1 MANDLKSVLL
11 TREEIAQKVRQ
22 IGREIN
28 ADYRGEEI
36 IVACV
41 LRGGFVFCA
50 DLVRELSMPM
60 TIEFLVASSY
70 GAQSQSS
77 GNVQIKKDFETD
89 IGGKH
94 VLLVED
100 IVDSGLTLS
109 RLKEMLMVRQPA
121 SLKICTLLNKPAR
134 RKVELVAD
142 YCGFDIPD
150 EFVVGYGLDYA
161 GHYRNLK
168 DICILDE
175 SVYANH

>member
-89 IGGKH
+89 ISGKH

-121 SLKICTLLNKPAR
+121 SLKICTLLNNPAR

>member
-1 MANDLKSVLL
+1 M
-11 TREEIAQKVRQ
+11 
-22 IGREIN
+22 
-28 ADYRGEEI
+28 
-36 IVACV
+36 
-41 LRGGFVFCA
+41 
-50 DLVRELSMPM
+50 
-60 TIEFLVASSY
+60 
-70 GAQSQSS
+70 
-77 GNVQIKKDFETD
+77 
-89 IGGKH
+89 
-94 VLLVED
+94 
-100 IVDSGLTLS
+100 DSGLTLS

>member
-1 MANDLKSVLL
+1 MANEFKSVLL
-11 TREEIAQKVRQ
+11 TSEEIAHKVQ
-22 IGREIN
+22 QMGRAIN
-28 ADYRGEEI
+28 ADYAGEEI

-50 DLVRELSMPM
+50 DLVRELSMTM

-70 GAQSQSS
+70 GVQSKTS

-89 IGGKH
+89 ISGKH

-109 RLKEMLMVRQPA
+109 RLKEMLLVRQPA

-134 RKVELVAD
+134 RKVDLVAD

-161 GHYRNLK
+161 GRYRNLK

-175 SVYANH
+175 SVYANE

>member
-60 TIEFLVASSY
+60 TIEFLVASSW
-70 GAQSQSS
+70 
-77 GNVQIKKDFETD
+77 
-89 IGGKH
+89 
-94 VLLVED
+94 
-100 IVDSGLTLS
+100 S
-109 RLKEMLMVRQPA
+109 RTSWTAA
-121 SLKICTLLNKPAR
+121 SRSRA
-134 RKVELVAD
+134 
-142 YCGFDIPD
+142 
-150 EFVVGYGLDYA
+150 
-161 GHYRNLK
+161 
-168 DICILDE
+168 
-175 SVYANH
+175 

>member
-89 IGGKH
+89 ISGKH